1 MPPSHYIAAHW
12 LARVPQN
19 VLMKMSKLPNPAQ
32 PPTIIQADE
41 LARAP
46 QAEKRAHEN
55 EQAAPSCPTS
65 RHYTGSLASPGATDV
80 LMKMSKLPNPAQ
92 PPTIT

>member
-1 MPPSHYIAAHW
+1 MPPSQPPTIYIAAYW

-32 PPTIIQADE
+32 PPTIMQANG

-65 RHYTGSLASPGATDV
+65 RHYTGSPLY
-80 LMKMSKLPNPAQ
+80 KL
-92 PPTIT
+92 TG

>member
-1 MPPSHYIAAHW
+1 
-12 LARVPQN
+12 
-19 VLMKMSKLPNPAQ
+19 MKMSKLPHPAQ
-32 PPTIIQADE
+32 PPTIIQARW
-41 LARAP
+41 LVRVP
-46 QAEKRAHEN
+46 QTRAHEN